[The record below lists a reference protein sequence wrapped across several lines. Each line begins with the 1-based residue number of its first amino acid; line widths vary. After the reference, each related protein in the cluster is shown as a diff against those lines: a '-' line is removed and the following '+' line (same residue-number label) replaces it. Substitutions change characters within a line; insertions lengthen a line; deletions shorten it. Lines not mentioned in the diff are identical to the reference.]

1 MLTQQAAFA
10 GSNFEYTAIPH
21 MKDLFRVARRT
32 MRNHT
37 DAEEVV
43 QEVYLQAWKSFHR
56 FQQGTNCR
64 AWLFKIMFH
73 VIDHY
78 RRKANRLVTVGEE
91 EQYLF
96 DDLSWTPPASAE
108 LKDEDLID
116 ALDRVPAC
124 YRTIVVMADVH
135 EYAYREIA
143 EILGIPQG
151 TVMSR
156 LSRGRKMLRSEL
168 TGSQRH
174 RADRH
179 GGSIARTC

>member
-56 FQQGTNCR
+56 FEPGTNCR

-78 RRKANRLVTVGEE
+78 RRKTNRLVTVSEE

-96 DDLSWTPPASAE
+96 DDLTWASPASTE
-108 LKDEDLID
+108 LKDEELIA

-124 YRTIVVMADVH
+124 YRMIVILADVY

-156 LSRGRKMLRSEL
+156 LSRGRKLLRAEL
-168 TGSQRH
+168 VH
-174 RADRH
+174 
-179 GGSIARTC
+179 